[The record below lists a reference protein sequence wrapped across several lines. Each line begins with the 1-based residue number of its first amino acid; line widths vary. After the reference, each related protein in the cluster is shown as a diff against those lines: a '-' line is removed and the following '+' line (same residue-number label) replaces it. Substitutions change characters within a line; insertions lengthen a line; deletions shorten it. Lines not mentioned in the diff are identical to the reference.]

1 MAYSINYPQLWRWNI
16 VMQRVGQFVMNRQ
29 VVMNRQAPEVKPAP
43 HIRPISATAAQLQRI
58 VLANQPRLLREMLA
72 HVFAATPG
80 LQVVVAL
87 DDGMELSDVI
97 GSAQANWVVV
107 SLGGDSWEPIQALS
121 KPMAG
126 PMPSLLAISADGK
139 QVEVHTPAADGSVQS
154 YSFYDISLA
163 NLLEILA

>member
-29 VVMNRQAPEVKPAP
+29 APEVKPAP
-43 HIRPISATAAQLQRI
+43 HVRPLSPAAAQLQRI
-58 VLANQPRLLREMLA
+58 ILANQPRLLREMLG

-80 LQVVVAL
+80 LQVVAAL
-87 DDGMELSDVI
+87 DDATELSDVI
-97 GSAQANWVVV
+97 GQAQAHWVVV
-107 SLGGDSWEPIQALS
+107 TLGGDNWEPIQALS

-126 PMPSLLAISADGK
+126 PVPSLLAISADGK
-139 QVEVHTPAADGSVQS
+139 QVEVHTPTPGGSVQS

-163 NLLEILA
+163 NLLAILA